1 MAHTSQTSYCYHG
14 CDCQTQWGTS
24 QARVALKDEVQA
36 KTSKRN
42 LPVCRGQL
50 VHNLPITLT
59 TSHSSPTK
67 PPWLLGVSKVRSQGS
82 SGAIN
87 YNAWSQVS
95 LGNKHCHSL
104 KVEQP
109 TKNDLTESAQA
120 TPPTKV
126 VRRPPK
132 VSQTEPQRKSTQ
144 SSVATRPLQ
153 SSSSQVKSLP
163 DELGSSHGR
172 VGVGKPAAS
181 KPAAAADCLVN
192 AEASQQQITDSCSS
206 GKRQVPPFPLNE
218 CLINHCLRPIAET
231 LATKCQKKQI
241 ATDDSRP
248 KPKKS
253 SSQLPTAI
261 PSNPAVSRD
270 KRRPHMQFAR
280 HGLWVNEWVAT
291 AGEKVSEFLQLHQ
304 YCSSPG
310 VCRTGKI
317 NGFMYCWSPGQGAG
331 ERCTTNVG
339 TSLFLSS
346 WSTWTSAWPIKPP
359 YPEPFWHK
367 THNYIIG
374 LLRSAL
380 SKQPSDVDEVCL
392 SEVIAKNFLSTWS
405 STGEAVPWPKPRAR
419 KAAQP
424 QNIDLDV
431 I

>member
-1 MAHTSQTSYCYHG
+1 MHLLYCFVTCTSAHTSQTSYCYHG
-14 CDCQTQWGTS
+14 CDCQTQRGTS

-67 PPWLLGVSKVRSQGS
+67 PPWLLGVSKVRSRGS

-109 TKNDLTESAQA
+109 TKNDLTESVQAVPENKKRLSAQA

-253 SSQLPTAI
+253 SSQLPT
-261 PSNPAVSRD
+261 
-270 KRRPHMQFAR
+270 
-280 HGLWVNEWVAT
+280 
-291 AGEKVSEFLQLHQ
+291 
-304 YCSSPG
+304 G
-310 VCRTGKI
+310 VIFKEQA
-317 NGFMYCWSPGQGAG
+317 NK
-331 ERCTTNVG
+331 
-339 TSLFLSS
+339 SLLNLAS
-346 WSTWTSAWPIKPP
+346 
-359 YPEPFWHK
+359 
-367 THNYIIG
+367 
-374 LLRSAL
+374 
-380 SKQPSDVDEVCL
+380 
-392 SEVIAKNFLSTWS
+392 
-405 STGEAVPWPKPRAR
+405 
-419 KAAQP
+419 
-424 QNIDLDV
+424 
-431 I
+431 

>member
-1 MAHTSQTSYCYHG
+1 MGVCSMHLLYCFVTCTSAHTSQTSYCYHG

-109 TKNDLTESAQA
+109 TKNDLTESVQAVPENKNAQA

-192 AEASQQQITDSCSS
+192 AEASQQQIT
-206 GKRQVPPFPLNE
+206 
-218 CLINHCLRPIAET
+218 ET

-253 SSQLPTAI
+253 SSQLPT
-261 PSNPAVSRD
+261 
-270 KRRPHMQFAR
+270 
-280 HGLWVNEWVAT
+280 
-291 AGEKVSEFLQLHQ
+291 
-304 YCSSPG
+304 G
-310 VCRTGKI
+310 VIFKEQA
-317 NGFMYCWSPGQGAG
+317 NK
-331 ERCTTNVG
+331 
-339 TSLFLSS
+339 SLLNLAS
-346 WSTWTSAWPIKPP
+346 
-359 YPEPFWHK
+359 
-367 THNYIIG
+367 
-374 LLRSAL
+374 
-380 SKQPSDVDEVCL
+380 
-392 SEVIAKNFLSTWS
+392 
-405 STGEAVPWPKPRAR
+405 
-419 KAAQP
+419 
-424 QNIDLDV
+424 
-431 I
+431 